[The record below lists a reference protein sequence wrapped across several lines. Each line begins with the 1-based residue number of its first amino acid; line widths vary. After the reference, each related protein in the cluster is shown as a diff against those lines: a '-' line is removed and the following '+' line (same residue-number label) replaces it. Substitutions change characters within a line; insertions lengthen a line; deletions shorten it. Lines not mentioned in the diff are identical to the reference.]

1 MALYLEVPFTQA
13 YVINSKN
20 TTHMKSIFLSL
31 IMISIS
37 TLSFSQN
44 KNAKASIEVDGV
56 CMMCKT
62 RIEKASLKT
71 KGVKSAVWNV
81 RTHELKLIFDEN
93 KTALDTIQKNIA
105 AVGHDTKTLKATDDA
120 YNSVHP
126 CCKYREDEVVEEH
139 K

>member
-20 TTHMKSIFLSL
+20 TTHMKSILLAL
-31 IMISIS
+31 IMITIS

-44 KNAKASIEVDGV
+44 KNAKASIEVDGI

-126 CCKYREDEVVEEH
+126 CCKYREDEVVEDH